1 MTQPIVPGPPGD
13 PAASKKDGGGAGAAG
28 DSASK
33 LDEAQALQKWL
44 VGLQDWIR
52 DHASEVPAMPAL
64 QTSNSEDAIFRDRD
78 VRERDRSRSEERLQH
93 VQYPHQAVPPL
104 PSSSS
109 SSRPGTGTAPAQ
121 ASASPLHSF
130 SPTQPDEKGETAE
143 STSSES
149 EAARLSQHGRNASHS
164 LASATPVNKRGL
176 KVKKSLPDLRQ
187 DHAQILDERFSNGA
201 IAEDEEERYSKLTGD
216 SVPPAPLAHQHASPT
231 SQLSADSNAVGR
243 IRPIAN
249 RQHTETGPTSS
260 LSPTVKVRTPTSTG
274 LPTPPRS
281 ASGDRLENPQLPLP
295 RVETENRSMSPS
307 SSQEERDRLP
317 LHSPMLEVNGS
328 SASGSVELPPAR
340 ARRNLEQQFAANGN
354 NQQLGPERGNSGAY
368 FRRLSMLPAFT
379 ISKAVPP
386 TLLEFIDAIRGIL
399 FSLSQVHAS
408 IKQCVIFP
416 APDRLPASLSKIMA
430 SGDDA
435 MGFLIDTLDR
445 FDSSS
450 RRGSPDVA
458 VVKEVIETCREN
470 VAIFGKLVQNIAS
483 QIPALFGPSMDI
495 RYSRTL
501 ILSVYGAMGEI
512 ATSWAAL
519 TPLKDEIIVWMKG
532 DPADFSANGARQ
544 IQMPTPSPLEDEQA
558 GYFSNPI
565 VTSSATPA
573 VNGANPRTP
582 LASPALPAGGVPVV
596 KQRPQQVPPS
606 ASAVGNHA
614 SGVAPGGR
622 RHAGSFTNYNPRYN

>member
-1 MTQPIVPGPPGD
+1 
-13 PAASKKDGGGAGAAG
+13 
-28 DSASK
+28 
-33 LDEAQALQKWL
+33 
-44 VGLQDWIR
+44 
-52 DHASEVPAMPAL
+52 MPAL
-64 QTSNSEDAIFRDRD
+64 QTSNSEDALFRDREARE
-78 VRERDRSRSEERLQH
+78 RERDRSRSEERVQH
-93 VQYPHQAVPPL
+93 VQHPQQAVPPL
-104 PSSSS
+104 PPSSS
-109 SSRPGTGTAPAQ
+109 SSRPGTGTTPAQ
-121 ASASPLHSF
+121 GSASPLHTMA
-130 SPTQPDEKGETAE
+130 PTQPDEKSETAE
-143 STSSES
+143 STGSES
-149 EAARLSQHGRNASHS
+149 EASRLSQHGRNASHS

-176 KVKKSLPDLRQ
+176 KIKKSLPDLRQ

-201 IAEDEEERYSKLTGD
+201 IAEEDDERYSKLVGD
-216 SVPPAPLAHQHASPT
+216 AAPPAPPAHQHASPN
-231 SQLSADSNAVGR
+231 SPYSAEAKALGR
-243 IRPIAN
+243 VRPVVN
-249 RQHTETGPTSS
+249 RQPTETGSASS
-260 LSPTVKVRTPTSTG
+260 LSPTVKVRTPTTG

-281 ASGDRLENPQLPLP
+281 ASGDRMMNPQLPLP
-295 RVETENRSMSPS
+295 MVETENRSISPS
-307 SSQEERDRLP
+307 ASQGESDRAP
-317 LHSPMLEVNGS
+317 LHSPMLEINGS
-328 SASGSVELPPAR
+328 SAADSAEMPPSR
-340 ARRNLEQQFAANGN
+340 IRRNLEQQFAANGN
-354 NQQLGPERGNSGAY
+354 NQQLGSERGNSGAY

-408 IKQCVIFP
+408 IKQCVVFP
-416 APDRLPASLSKIMA
+416 APDRLPANLSKIMA

-483 QIPALFGPSMDI
+483 QIPVLFGPSMDI

-532 DPADFSANGARQ
+532 DPADLSPNGLRQ
-544 IQMPTPSPLEDEQA
+544 IQMPTPSPREDEQA
-558 GYFSNPI
+558 GYFANLTAASV
-565 VTSSATPA
+565 VTSA
-573 VNGANPRTP
+573 VNGTHPANSRTP
-582 LASPALPAGGVPVV
+582 LASPALPASGVPIA
-596 KQRPQQVPPS
+596 KQRHQQLPPS
-606 ASAVGNHA
+606 VSAAGNQ
-614 SGVAPGGR
+614 APGGR